1 MSKPITSVRLL
12 VNMLSQLKYMFIVIL
27 TRLGLS
33 KPQEEDFYS
42 GELNNTTT
50 ATATANNNNYVLML
64 DWSSL
69 VPVPV
74 PVPLVTSFIKKQIPV
89 IQFGNF
95 LERRR
100 EDGKDEDVEKEVSCA
115 VCWDCINRRHE
126 VRDLCNCSH
135 VFHRDCLDRWVDE
148 GRVTCPLCRSMLLP
162 PNTNPWMVLRHAPHL
177 SQQDQIPPIT

>member
-1 MSKPITSVRLL
+1 MSKAITSVRLL
-12 VNMLSQLKYMFIVIL
+12 VSMLSQLKYMFIVIL

-50 ATATANNNNYVLML
+50 GTANNNNYVLML

-74 PVPLVTSFIKKQIPV
+74 PVPLVTAFIKKQTPV
-89 IQFGNF
+89 IQLGNF
-95 LERRR
+95 LERSR

-126 VRDLCNCSH
+126 MRDLCNCSH